1 MLGWGVGGIEA
12 EAVLLGQPLYL
23 LTPQVVGF
31 RFKGRLPE
39 GTTATD
45 LVLVVTQILRK
56 RGVVGHQHKRHA
68 ALVVLGEQEVDDL
81 LSRGLIEISSGFVRD
96 QDCRIR
102 RQGAGKGHALL
113 LAARQLRGI
122 MMQSVAKPDRHQFL
136 RGAPRR
142 IGVAGELQRHR
153 DVLQRRHGGD
163 QMKRLEYDADLAAAK
178 ARQRVLVEGIERGA
192 VDHHLSA
199 IRTLQPRHYHQQC
212 GFPRAR
218 RADQADR
225 FTRRHA
231 QADIF
236 EDMYARRARAQREI
250 DVRNGNGVRLEA
262 GQ

>member
-1 MLGWGVGGIEA
+1 ML
-12 EAVLLGQPLYL
+12 
-23 LTPQVVGF
+23 
-31 RFKGRLPE
+31 R
-39 GTTATD
+39 
-45 LVLVVTQILRK
+45 
-56 RGVVGHQHKRHA
+56 
-68 ALVVLGEQEVDDL
+68 EQEIDDL
-81 LSRGLIEISSGFVRD
+81 LAGDLIEIAGRLVRD
-96 QDCRIR
+96 QDRGVG
-102 RQGAGKGHALL
+102 RQRPGQRHALL
-113 LAARQLRGI
+113 FTAGQLGRVV
-122 MMQSVAKPDRHQFL
+122 MQPVAEADRCQFL
-136 RGAPRR
+136 RGTLCRL
-142 IGVAGELQRHR
+142 GMTSEFQRHR
-153 DVLQRRHGGD
+153 DIFQRRHGRN
-163 QMKRLEYDADLAAAK
+163 QMERLEHDPDLAAAK

-262 GQ
+262 GQRRGFDETVHGSVIWHFGHCGRGAGVDVRAHTRVGSRPGNGGNSIGPGSGPEGGKADQDGGIG